1 MAMLAALSLS
11 YAPNLA
17 PVQSAAR
24 AATPL
29 MQVGS
34 RPRAAAPAPA
44 ATWPLQGPEGLR
56 T

>member
-34 RPRAAAPAPA
+34 QPARRCARSCSLMASARARRP
-44 ATWPLQGPEGLR
+44 
-56 T
+56 